1 MKRYRITGTVNK
13 TFFLL
18 LKNSAPLMSL
28 ICLYLCGCPTVLL
41 LVPVEFSCL
50 LKSTLCSSDHFKLSI
65 DKIKLDS

>member
-1 MKRYRITGTVNK
+1 
-13 TFFLL
+13 
-18 LKNSAPLMSL
+18 MSL

-41 LVPVEFSCL
+41 RVPVEFSCL